1 MTGPDLAALWE
12 QGLTT
17 GEIGALLGMTPE
29 GVRYR
34 ARRDGLPAR
43 QPGRPPGDGTRRLEI
58 RVPVA
63 LWGDLEDVLD
73 AEETPQQ
80 LVLEAIRR
88 EVERR
93 WRPVRPASDLP
104 SAPPP
109 VG

>member
-1 MTGPDLAALWE
+1 MTGPDLPALWE

-17 GEIGALLGMTPE
+17 GEIAALLGMTPE

-43 QPGRPPGDGTRRLEI
+43 QPGRPPGDGTRRLEV
-58 RVPVA
+58 RVPVP
-63 LWGDLEDVLD
+63 LWGELEDVLD
-73 AEETPQQ
+73 AGETAQQ
-80 LVLEAIRR
+80 FALEAIRG

-93 WRPVRPASDLP
+93 WRALRPASDLP